1 MSNKLF
7 NKVAVITGGGSGIGL
22 AIAKLFAKE
31 GAKVAITGRN
41 KTTLDN
47 AVKEIGSSVLSIQ
60 GDVSNLNDL
69 THIYQTVK
77 EKLGNIDTLVANAG
91 VYILGP
97 LADFTEEQFDA
108 VSNINFK
115 GAFFTVQK
123 ALPVLNDGA
132 SIILVSSTVN
142 GKGIPNHAAY
152 SATKAAV
159 RSLSRSFS
167 AELVN
172 RKIRVNT
179 LTPGPIDTPV
189 FNTVTSS
196 ADEAKAMA
204 EAMGNFTPVK
214 RLGTPEEIAAAA
226 LYLASDD
233 SAFMLGAELLLDG
246 GLRDL

>member
-1 MSNKLF
+1 MQKLQ
-7 NKVAVITGGGSGIGL
+7 NKVAVITGGSSGIGL
-22 AIAKLFAKE
+22 SIAKLFAQQ

-41 KTTLDN
+41 KSTLDK
-47 AVKEIGSSVLSIQ
+47 AVAEIGFSALAIQ
-60 GDVSNLNDL
+60 GDVSKLDDL
-69 THIYQTVK
+69 TRIYQTVK
-77 EKLGNIDTLVANAG
+77 EKFGYIDILVANAG
-91 VYILGP
+91 VYVLSP
-97 LADFTEEQFDA
+97 LAGFTEEMFDK
-108 VSNINFK
+108 VSDINFK
-115 GAFFTVQK
+115 GVFFTVQK

-132 SIILVSSTVN
+132 SVILVSSTVN

-159 RSLSRSFS
+159 RSLARSFS
-167 AELVN
+167 AELLN

-189 FNTVTSS
+189 FSSVTSS

-204 EAMGNFTPVK
+204 EAMGNFTPAK
-214 RLGTPEEIAAAA
+214 RLGTPDEIAAAA
-226 LYLASDD
+226 LYLASDE